1 MATLK
6 IGGVSPETFDA
17 GAYSSVPF
25 HDGDVIVHSP
35 RPDDSDADN
44 DAPSPAP
51 TLGEWH
57 GRIFN
62 VTLTPTDDGYVNTW
76 ACCSDDN
83 FGANNK
89 LRLKQTSRVV
99 YMAYLRFRLGADDAP
114 LELLERHNYTF
125 SLRAATLR
133 LRTFEAPLVDT
144 TVYLVGNSSFHE
156 SNLTYDNAPP
166 PRSISTSIAPPADLQ
181 LAYRENLGANFTD
194 GIGWEAFDL
203 DVERMGGVG
212 APVARGDR
220 FAFQLRSTDS
230 DVVSYSAKRA
240 TARQSLCSRSRRRAR
255 PRARRPRPRR
265 RARRRRR
272 RRLRRRRRSR
282 RPLRAPRF
290 SLDADTVF
298 EVTGEDGARATSQP
312 RVDGAHR
319 RRRRRRRRRRVV
331 RVPQPAALRLVHGE
345 GDDGARRRARDRGRA
360 RPPDGPPEHA
370 AVRRAPLDPAVH
382 ELESV
387 AEVRPSRRDGLRR
400 RQLHRARRPRALRHG
415 AARRPRRDGRRDP
428 ARPRGAQHGARPR
441 PRARPLAR
449 AAAQGAPLH
458 ARDGVQRATSARS
471 S

>member
-1 MATLK
+1 M
-6 IGGVSPETFDA
+6 F
-17 GAYSSVPF
+17 SVAWNSELPTNEK
-25 HDGDVIVHSP
+25 
-35 RPDDSDADN
+35 R

-230 DVVSYSAKRA
+230 DVVSYSSKEGDGPPELVLSLEASRA
-240 TARQSLCSRSRRRAR
+240 TARPTLSPA
-255 PRARRPRPRR
+255 PT
-265 RARRRRR
+265 
-272 RRLRRRRRSR
+272 
-282 RPLRAPRF
+282 RAPTPTPSFAPTPSLAPTTAASRF

-298 EVTGEDGARATSQP
+298 EVTGEDGARAYYRNLASTV
-312 RVDGAHR
+312 RIADGMDSLSER
-319 RRRRRRRRRRVV
+319 T
-331 RVPQPAALRLVHGE
+331 PGEEKFLKKKPADDRLACQALVNGDATVEALPGE
-345 GDDGARRRARDRGRA
+345 
-360 RPPDGPPEHA
+360 
-370 AVRRAPLDPAVH
+370 
-382 ELESV
+382 
-387 AEVRPSRRDGLRR
+387 
-400 RQLHRARRPRALRHG
+400 
-415 AARRPRRDGRRDP
+415 
-428 ARPRGAQHGARPR
+428 
-441 PRARPLAR
+441 
-449 AAAQGAPLH
+449 
-458 ARDGVQRATSARS
+458 
-471 S
+471 